1 LAICD
6 LEFGIWDFSHLAVL
20 GELGG
25 LISQDQNKKN
35 KTENGH
41 WSLVVRD
48 FYLSLKCAAFY
59 LILVLT
65 KKFPCFVVKRQD
77 IHVN

>member
-1 LAICD
+1 MGRKGERRQETGNSFAEIGLAICD

-25 LISQDQNKKN
+25 LIFQDQNKKN

-41 WSLVVRD
+41 WSLVTG
-48 FYLSLKCAAFY
+48 Y
-59 LILVLT
+59 
-65 KKFPCFVVKRQD
+65 
-77 IHVN
+77 